1 MTSII
6 IFSSNK
12 SIKIITTTLKEKLES
27 DIAEIK
33 DLNKKQGFLKNI
45 RNNINALRSQE
56 TSIEPE
62 IIDMTGYDLIILG
75 CPSTLGGISPAIKT
89 FISKNNFKD
98 KNIIIFT
105 TTNTGQGYD
114 VLKQIKEKLEDKEA
128 HIVNSFIMRVNNKS
142 EEELKINTIKL
153 IKQLD
158 IDLYS

>member
-62 IIDMTGYDLIILG
+62 IIDMTSYDLIILG

>member
-114 VLKQIKEKLEDKEA
+114 VLKQIKEKLEDQEA
-128 HIVNSFIMRVNNKS
+128 HLVNSFIMRVNHKS